1 MPAGTRI
8 LLSAKRIATPAAL
21 DAAFRRRIDVSYEEL
36 GAAGPA
42 VANTAKDSA
51 LLNDLRARDGT
62 YVVVVKNG
70 QLTISIIGAEGPKPF
85 AQT

>member
-8 LLSAKRIATPAAL
+8 LLSTRRIATPAAL
-21 DAAFRRRIDVSYEEL
+21 DAAFRRRIDVVYEEP

-42 VANTAKDSA
+42 RVNAVTDSS
-51 LLNDLRARDGT
+51 LLSKLRARDGT

-70 QLTISIIGAEGPKPF
+70 QLTISTIGAEGPKPF

>member
-8 LLSAKRIATPAAL
+8 LLSTRRIATPAAL
-21 DAAFRRRIDVSYEEL
+21 DAAFRRRIDVAYEEP

-42 VANTAKDSA
+42 RVNTVNDSA
-51 LLNDLRARDGT
+51 LLSKLRARDGT

-70 QLTISIIGAEGPKPF
+70 QLTISTIGAEGPKPF